1 MRYTE
6 DHEWL
11 TKDGNEFTVGI
22 TEYAASQ
29 LGDIVFIELPDIGA
43 KVECGSEVA
52 VVESVKAA
60 SEINAPASGTIVG
73 VNAAVADEPAIVS
86 NDPLHEGW
94 FFKMEFDEPEQFDQF
109 MSEDQYN
116 ELIA

>member
-11 TKDGNEFTVGI
+11 SKDGNEFTVGI
-22 TEYAASQ
+22 TEYAAAQ
-29 LGDIVFIELPDIGA
+29 LGDIVFIELPDVGT

-86 NDPLHEGW
+86 NDPLNEGW

-109 MSEDQYN
+109 MSKEQYN